1 MLSLI
6 LYFLAKDCQ
15 KPGQFK
21 PVDGDQC
28 SYIECLIQSE
38 PWKDAYGN
46 IRLDEIKRSCAPGV
60 GVPMDYMSGY
70 DNPCTIALNE
80 CQPIRK
86 FYVVCCLFL
95 TQSNKF
101 QPGNTI
107 CGVTVMTTPSIR
119 KYRVIITMTSF

>member
-86 FYVVCCLFL
+86 FYVCLL
-95 TQSNKF
+95 LISHAVQQISAWEYHLWCH
-101 QPGNTI
+101 GYDH
-107 CGVTVMTTPSIR
+107 SIH
-119 KYRVIITMTSF
+119 KEI